1 MRSYRSR
8 VSKGRSSS
16 QFRRQS
22 SRTKGANMAPPPMRG
37 GYRL

>member
-1 MRSYRSR
+1 MRSYRSP
-8 VSKGRSSS
+8 VSKGKSAS

-22 SRTKGANMAPPPMRG
+22 GRTKGANMAPPPMRG